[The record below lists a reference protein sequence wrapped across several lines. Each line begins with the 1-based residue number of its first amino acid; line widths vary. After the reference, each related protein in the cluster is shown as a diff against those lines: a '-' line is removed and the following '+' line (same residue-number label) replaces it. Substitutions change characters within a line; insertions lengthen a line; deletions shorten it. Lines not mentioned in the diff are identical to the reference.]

1 MSRCRVLLTF
11 ALTAALATAVAGCS
25 GSVTDGLKSGD
36 WFSKPVAVLSR
47 SDGSAASVASKNFE
61 LGPTGPVAAEDLVGA
76 DGRCFS
82 SAAAAAPPAAAP
94 PSAEPPVGS
103 MAGDL
108 AGAPMPVGAPAPA
121 EIDPGLPEVVGGIAL
136 GMSECDA
143 VRRAGVPSNVSIGI
157 GDTNDRKVVLTYL
170 AGPWPGIYT
179 FSAGRLKEVS
189 AAPVQPKPPA
199 KPAKPAPKKKTAKPA
214 AKPAAKPQAGQPGPP
229 QIR

>member
-1 MSRCRVLLTF
+1 MPRRSALLTSAF
-11 ALTAALATAVAGCS
+11 TAALATAVAGCS
-25 GSVTDGLKSGD
+25 GSVTDGLKSGQ
-36 WFSKPVAVLSR
+36 WFAKPVAVFTR
-47 SDGSAASVASKNFE
+47 SDGSAASVADKNFE

-82 SAAAAAPPAAAP
+82 RAVAEAPQAPAQP
-94 PSAEPPVGS
+94 PGEPAVGS

-108 AGAPMPVGAPAPA
+108 AGAPMPAGVAAPA
-121 EIDPGLPEVVGGIAL
+121 EIDPGMPEVVGGIAL

-143 VRRAGVPSNVSIGI
+143 VRRAGVPANVGI
-157 GDTNDRKVVLTYL
+157 GVGETNDRRVVLTYL

-179 FSAGRLKEVS
+179 FSSGRLREIS

-199 KPAKPAPKKKTAKPA
+199 KPTKPAPKKKTAKPA
-214 AKPAAKPQAGQPGPP
+214 AQPQAVQPART

>member
-1 MSRCRVLLTF
+1 MKF
-11 ALTAALATAVAGCS
+11 AFTAALATAVAGCS
-25 GSVTDGLKSGD
+25 GGVTDGLKSVD
-36 WFSKPVAVLSR
+36 WFTKPVLSR
-47 SDGSAASVASKNFE
+47 SDGSGAAVADKNFE

-82 SAAAAAPPAAAP
+82 RAVAEAPQAPAKP
-94 PSAEPPVGS
+94 PGEPAVGS

-108 AGAPMPVGAPAPA
+108 AGAPMPAGAAAPA

-143 VRRAGVPSNVSIGI
+143 VRRAGVPSNVSIGV
-157 GDTNDRKVVLTYL
+157 GDNNDRKVVLTYL

-179 FSAGRLKEVS
+179 FGSGRLREIS

-199 KPAKPAPKKKTAKPA
+199 KPAKPAPKKK
-214 AKPAAKPQAGQPGPP
+214 AAKPQPVKPAAT

>member
-1 MSRCRVLLTF
+1 MKF
-11 ALTAALATAVAGCS
+11 AFTAALATAVAGCS
-25 GSVTDGLKSGD
+25 GSVTDGIKSGD
-36 WFSKPVAVLSR
+36 WFSKPTTVFSR
-47 SDGSAASVASKNFE
+47 ADGSSAAVADKNFE

-82 SAAAAAPPAAAP
+82 PAAAP
-94 PSAEPPVGS
+94 PPQPAAPPPAEPAVGS

-108 AGAPMPVGAPAPA
+108 AGAPMPAGAPAPI
-121 EIDPGLPEVVGGIAL
+121 EVDPSEPQVVGGIAL

-143 VRRAGVPSNVSIGI
+143 VRRAGVPANVSIGV
-157 GDTNDRKVVLTYL
+157 GDNNDRRVVLTYL
-170 AGPWPGIYT
+170 SGPWPGIYT
-179 FSAGRLKEVS
+179 FASGRLKEIS

-214 AKPAAKPQAGQPGPP
+214 AKPQPVQPAAT